1 MSEAKKLLISQVLE
15 WDLSPAKELATILS
29 RVAGDIEAEVE
40 AAARAVGDSQPY
52 FQNATG
58 DAARQRTQDD
68 RKDALTTVDLYKSM
82 SGTIASTAAIFD
94 GMILLIRAVIKEV
107 EDSEWDLFYHD
118 DGGVSSRKSNWEW
131 MKEYWW
137 APGTAVARKELEEIR
152 LTGGLRQA
160 LSRIQESDLTAE
172 GNIQNLLEQIPNSA
186 KQALVAMPTDPAL
199 TKILADYQTDASASA
214 PVVWPSGW
222 LLDYIRSMNPSF
234 QPSSLPRE
242 EANALEMLVAQ
253 HGAIGLWDFYQIKNE
268 AEQAGLDQYKGLA
281 NEDLRGKADADGHGD
296 AFRHA
301 YWNARM
307 TQEFGDDWT
316 KAYTTAHE
324 KTGGNP
330 PAREAMD
337 LFNNE
342 KGREIGRDNSDAS
355 PEELK
360 AKIGAAIRDGKMVV
374 LDTPTNGTNPQIA
387 WSNGVRPGHTDI
399 QPGVGIPL
407 PGK

>member
-1 MSEAKKLLISQVLE
+1 MSEAKDLLIPEVLQ
-15 WDLSPAKELATILS
+15 WNLSPARELASILS
-29 RVAGDIEAEVE
+29 RAAGEIETEVE
-40 AAARAVGDSQPY
+40 AVARAVGDSQPY
-52 FQNATG
+52 FDNATG
-58 DAARQRTQDD
+58 ESARQRTQDD
-68 RKDALTTVDLYKSM
+68 RKDALVTVDLYESM
-82 SGTIASTAAIFD
+82 SGIITSTAAIFD

-131 MKEYWW
+131 MKKYWW

-160 LSRIQESDLTAE
+160 LSRIQEADLTAE
-172 GNIQNLLEQIPNSA
+172 GNIQNLLEQVPNSA
-186 KQALVAMPTDPAL
+186 KQALVAMPTDPTLA
-199 TKILADYQTDASASA
+199 KILADYQTEASESA

-222 LLDYIRSMNPSF
+222 LLDYIRTMDPSF

-242 EANALEMLVAQ
+242 EANALEMLVSR
-253 HGAIGLWDFYQIKNE
+253 HGAVGLWDFYQIKNE
-268 AEQAGLDQYKGLA
+268 AEQAGLEQYKGLK
-281 NEDLRGKADADGHGD
+281 NEDLQRNADADGHGD
-296 AFRHA
+296 AFRHT

-324 KTGGNP
+324 KSGGNP

-342 KGREIGRDNSDAS
+342 KGREIGRDNPDAS

-360 AKIGAAIRDGKMVV
+360 AKIGASIQEGNMIV
-374 LDTPTNGTNPQIA
+374 LHAPTEGANPQIA
-387 WSNGVRPGHTDI
+387 WSNSVQPGDTAI
-399 QPGVGIPL
+399 QPGVSVPL